1 MVSRIPSQLLKVRFP
16 TVLSIG
22 LLTIRNSSIQA
33 IVFQIHREVHEDSGM
48 EQQISMKIK
57 IEFKFYQVN
66 DVDSKFE
73 KTVEVTA
80 ASLLKQLS
88 LTF

>member
-1 MVSRIPSQLLKVRFP
+1 
-16 TVLSIG
+16 
-22 LLTIRNSSIQA
+22 
-33 IVFQIHREVHEDSGM
+33 M